1 VVSEVKATM
10 SDSASTYRQ
19 TLIDIVREFPE
30 EGLPSLLDY
39 AEYLLQ
45 RQAREDA
52 EDIADSELALAEEG
66 FITWEEIKREMRTRV
81 HD

>member
-1 VVSEVKATM
+1 M
-10 SDSASTYRQ
+10 SNSAPTYRRALMDLVQ
-19 TLIDIVREFPE
+19 KFPE
-30 EGLPSLLDY
+30 ESLPSLLDY

-45 RQAREDA
+45 RQARQDA

-66 FITWEEIKREMRTRV
+66 FIAWEEVKQEIRARV